1 MATEPVTTEGAGL
14 QGPAAWEEE
23 AEREHVHGLGPWR
36 LGLRRLRR
44 NKVALAFGALF
55 ILLVL
60 SCLAAPLWADR
71 VAKTGPN
78 ANHLSDTIQVD
89 GEERTNVVGLDG
101 VPIGPQW
108 LKADGRFFLGADRNG
123 RDIMVRLLYGGRNSL
138 MIGVAAALI
147 TTLLSIVLGT
157 IAGYFRGWPDITIRA
172 LLDIMWSFPVII
184 LGVALGVALSLG
196 GLKIGPLSL
205 AGDSL
210 AIPIFIIGLVYVPYM
225 ARPVRGQVLSLREK
239 EFVEAAR
246 SQGAGPLRIMF
257 SEVLPNLA
265 STILVF
271 FTLLIANAVLLEA
284 ALSFLG
290 AGVKPPN
297 PSWGT
302 MIDEG
307 VDRIAT
313 APHLAIVPGVMLV
326 LTVLS
331 LNVFGDGVRDALD
344 PRAKVRLEH

>member
-1 MATEPVTTEGAGL
+1 MATEPALEQTGL

-23 AEREHVHGLGPWR
+23 AEREQVHGMGPWR

-44 NKVALAFGALF
+44 NKVALAFGFLF
-55 ILLVL
+55 ILLVAA
-60 SCLAAPLWADR
+60 CLAAPLWADN

-78 ANHLSDTIQVD
+78 TNHLSDTIQVD
-89 GEERTNVVGLDG
+89 GESVNVVALDG
-101 VPIGPQW
+101 VPIGPQYM
-108 LKADGRFFLGADRNG
+108 KADGKFFLGADRNG

-138 MIGVAAALI
+138 LIGISAALI
-147 TTLLSIVLGT
+147 TTLLSILLGT
-157 IAGYFRGWPDITIRA
+157 LAGYFRGASDVVIRG

-184 LGVALGVALSLG
+184 LGVALGVALALG
-196 GLKIGPLSL
+196 GFQLWFINVS
-205 AGDSL
+205 GDSL
-210 AIPIFIIGLVYVPYM
+210 LIPIGIIGLVYVPYM

-239 EFVEAAR
+239 EFVEASRA
-246 SQGAGPLRIMF
+246 QGAGPIRIMF
-257 SEVLPNLA
+257 GEVLPNLA

-290 AGVKPPN
+290 AGVRPPT

-313 APHLAIVPGVMLV
+313 APHLTIVPGLMLV